1 MRIAFINFTC
11 YFKTFENLQ
20 MKNWRYVFLRS
31 YVMCVCRILVVDS
44 KKYFENV
51 LNCKKGNSSE
61 WDVMCLFSTWM
72 PEVLIILSAVARFL
86 MLLFAFLYSAFVRTR
101 WYAAV
106 LDSAGELFLFFSL
119 SLSLTIRKLYIVIQN
134 SISLARVE
142 TELEF
147 TESKALF
154 SYATVRIYSK

>member
-1 MRIAFINFTC
+1 
-11 YFKTFENLQ
+11 
-20 MKNWRYVFLRS
+20 
-31 YVMCVCRILVVDS
+31 
-44 KKYFENV
+44 
-51 LNCKKGNSSE
+51 
-61 WDVMCLFSTWM
+61 
-72 PEVLIILSAVARFL
+72 